1 MRLRTAGT
9 RPLATGQML
18 GSLLRSNSWCSS
30 TTIRVRL
37 KPHHRMA
44 CAADR
49 RAVRRVCTALYGCAT
64 GRPGILE
71 LEHVFFQD
79 MKLTHPHLR
88 GETLRPSGLADWAAM
103 QPQLEPL
110 VKQKIIIGF
119 MLGDGGC
126 AAPAPRSSRWQKL
139 ARVLIVITLSCCS
152 RDCVE
157 QYQLG
162 GRMYEW
168 IYIHTHIKNCLWP
181 LLLINEG
188 GAPLWGNYN
197 SQSALYP
204 MLVVLAVW
212 SLPVG

>member
-1 MRLRTAGT
+1 MSILSAASPRKPYHGSSMRLRTAGT

-162 GRMYEW
+162 GPERHGY
-168 IYIHTHIKNCLWP
+168 CCQVC
-181 LLLINEG
+181 
-188 GAPLWGNYN
+188 APRGVC
-197 SQSALYP
+197 
-204 MLVVLAVW
+204 VVQRRWRATLGK
-212 SLPVG
+212 L